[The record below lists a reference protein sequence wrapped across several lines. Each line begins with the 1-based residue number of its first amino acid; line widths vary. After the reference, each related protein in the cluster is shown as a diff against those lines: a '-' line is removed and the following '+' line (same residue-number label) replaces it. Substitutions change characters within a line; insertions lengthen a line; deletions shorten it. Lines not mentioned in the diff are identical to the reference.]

1 MFGAEGLGG
10 GEGAYSLGN
19 RKEGAGGRR
28 GGGAGMRERVRE
40 RERGDEGVRR
50 DAGKERG
57 DR

>member
-1 MFGAEGLGG
+1 MERRGRG

-28 GGGAGMRERVRE
+28 GRGAGMRERVRE